1 MSCGDDMQKL
11 ITFFKLCYKYY
22 KAPSDTKVDL
32 DDIFTFVEVLDK
44 DVQQKHVERFRRLP
58 IAQRVFTGESF
69 ESVLMKSEF
78 EPGTMGHDFQ
88 AFMKEANTDLFK
100 VSQNSMTFKN
110 KADENYH
117 RHAMLEHDFIHF
129 IFDYETTPMGEVM
142 VLSNSMAKAWRWSY
156 FAILF
161 SSLFMAIRNSFSPK
175 KRLRYG
181 SLWFRIKYLPVVTY
195 VRLVR
200 EGYKVGKQS
209 PWMFGVDIEKL
220 YHIPTEEVRNILNIQ
235 PSKLWKA
242 VQPHWAKLHARYKE
256 INADAIN

>member
-1 MSCGDDMQKL
+1 
-11 ITFFKLCYKYY
+11 
-22 KAPSDTKVDL
+22 
-32 DDIFTFVEVLDK
+32 
-44 DVQQKHVERFRRLP
+44 
-58 IAQRVFTGESF
+58 
-69 ESVLMKSEF
+69 
-78 EPGTMGHDFQ
+78 
-88 AFMKEANTDLFK
+88 
-100 VSQNSMTFKN
+100 
-110 KADENYH
+110 
-117 RHAMLEHDFIHF
+117 
-129 IFDYETTPMGEVM
+129 
-142 VLSNSMAKAWRWSY
+142 
-156 FAILF
+156 
-161 SSLFMAIRNSFSPK
+161 MAIRNSFSPK
-175 KRLRYG
+175 KRLRHG